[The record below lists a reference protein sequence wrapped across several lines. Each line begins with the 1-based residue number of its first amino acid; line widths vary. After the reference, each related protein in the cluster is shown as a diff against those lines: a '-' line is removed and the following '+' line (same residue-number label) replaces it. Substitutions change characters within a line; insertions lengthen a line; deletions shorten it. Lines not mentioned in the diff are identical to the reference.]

1 MSNSRVTRVIDT
13 LVSKAQNSKEFS
25 KLDPRVRTVLNGAVE
40 KASGELSPI
49 IVDKVDSASNFL
61 LNEIPAKAIGPF
73 NPLDLTSGKLGP
85 TEVSGTLKPVIDNT
99 ITKELSGRVS
109 NEVFDKLNEEL
120 PDSLKSFVDLNV
132 VSNEITKVLS
142 DATSTGISDTLNS
155 FTENVMGTPI
165 NIPPLVNDIAS
176 AFIGSGFDTDATLK
190 NLKKQATGV
199 IAQKAINKA
208 KDFKVLSNENK
219 EKLVVQSRG
228 FIDPTGTYPTKF
240 YVNESETNKLARG
253 EVLNTIVQLKEKD
266 RVVSSQLPNDE
277 SFPEPPSCFKGEYPF
292 NKVTE
297 TESGHIIEVDDT
309 PNAERLHIFHKSGT
323 FIEIDAFGNVNK
335 KTKGSDYQFVEKNG
349 FLSIKGD
356 LNVSIGKGVKIF
368 VGGDADIE
376 IKGDTNLTCR
386 NDITMQAAG
395 RIDMSATEEINLYSA
410 NINMHAN
417 TNVSIKGEKDAFITG
432 NNIYTLSNVS
442 TFNQAGTNFS
452 VKTGDSIFY
461 ECDTNNINLKA
472 GGFIYSD
479 APEIRMNEGKAE
491 VSPTSLLARSSNIG
505 DIGIRESKEEGQ
517 ILDAFPVNYLDQFID
532 SEDAEDESVAL
543 SEYDFKNRSGLLSED
558 FGTDAVAEESSS
570 PNSSINTVIKPEDFV
585 LKQTFLP
592 ENFQLSPNFTLGS
605 LSTKAA
611 FPHDIVAQKG
621 FSYGDI
627 VFNLQ
632 GVALNILEPAF
643 SMFPNLIITSGFRP
657 LSPRSSPTSDHL
669 VGKAV
674 DLQFKGV
681 NKSEYFEIAE
691 ILATN
696 LNYDKLLLEYK
707 DDGTGN
713 PWIHFSFDV
722 NRQRKIILTYNN
734 HIKFSEGLSKLA

>member
-1 MSNSRVTRVIDT
+1 MSTSRVTRVIDT
-13 LVSKAQNSKEFS
+13 LVSKAQNSKEFA
-25 KLDPRVRTVLNGAVE
+25 KLDPRVRTVLNKAVE
-40 KASGELSPI
+40 TASTELSPV
-49 IVDKVDSASNFL
+49 IVDKVDSTSNFL

-73 NPLDLTSGKLGP
+73 NPLDLTSGRLGP

-99 ITKELSGRVS
+99 ITRELSGRVS

-132 VSNEITKVLS
+132 VSNEISKVIT
-142 DATSTGISDTLNS
+142 DATGQGINDTLNS
-155 FTENVMGTPI
+155 FTEGVMGTPI
-165 NIPPLVNDIAS
+165 NIPPIVTDIAGT
-176 AFIGSGFDTDATLK
+176 FISSGFDTDTTLK
-190 NLKKQATGV
+190 DLKKRATGV
-199 IAQKAINKA
+199 IAQKAVTKAQEFKILGDDNK
-208 KDFKVLSNENK
+208 D
-219 EKLVVQSRG
+219 KLIVQNRG
-228 FIDPTGTYPTKF
+228 FVDPTATYPTKF
-240 YVNESETNKLARG
+240 YVDEPETNKLARG
-253 EVLNTIVQLKEKD
+253 EVLNTIVQIKEKD
-266 RVVSSQLPNDE
+266 RNLSSQLPNGDA
-277 SFPEPPSCFKGEYPF
+277 FPEPPSCFKGQYPF

-297 TESGHIIEVDDT
+297 TESGHIIEIDDT
-309 PNAERLHIFHKSGT
+309 PNAERLHIYHKSGT
-323 FIEIDAFGNVNK
+323 FVEIDAFGNVNK

-349 FLSIKGD
+349 YLSVKGD
-356 LNVSIGKGVKIF
+356 LNVSVGKGVKIF

-395 RIDMSATEEINLYSA
+395 RIDMSATEEINFYSA

-432 NNIYTLSNVS
+432 NNIYTMSNVS
-442 TFNQAGTNFS
+442 TFNQAGTNYN
-452 VKTGDSIFY
+452 VKSGSRIFEDSP
-461 ECDTNNINLKA
+461 N
-472 GGFIYSD
+472 
-479 APEIRMNEGKAE
+479 IRMNENLAADSK
-491 VSPTSLLARSSNIG
+491 LARSANIG
-505 DIGIRESKEEGQ
+505 DIGIRESKEEGE
-517 ILDAFPVNYLDQFID
+517 ILDAFPVNYLDGFVD
-532 SEDAEDESVAL
+532 SEDAEDASVAL

-558 FGTDAVAEESSS
+558 FGSDAVAEETVSPVSSVT
-570 PNSSINTVIKPEDFV
+570 TVIRPEEFV

-592 ENFQLSPNFTLGS
+592 ENFKLSPNFTLGS
-605 LSTKAA
+605 LSSRAA
-611 FPHDIVAQKG
+611 FPHDIVSQKG
-621 FSYGDI
+621 FSFGDI

-632 GVALNILEPAF
+632 AVALNILEPAF
-643 SMFPNLIITSGFRP
+643 GMFPNLIITSGFRP

-681 NKSEYFEIAE
+681 HKSGYFEIAE
-691 ILATN
+691 VLASN
-696 LNYDKLLLEYK
+696 LNFDKLLLEYK